1 MAHLIIR
8 QISPLEAVGLIAELD
23 AYQEKLY
30 PPESNHLES
39 IERLREPNVKMYGC
53 LINDAMAAIG
63 AVKLMADYG
72 EIKRLFVSP
81 RHRGEGLAKK
91 LIARLEM
98 EIVDAGL
105 AYARLE
111 TGVLQHE
118 AIGLYKSLGYAIRGP
133 FGPYEADP
141 HSVFMEKRVASI

>member
-1 MAHLIIR
+1 MALLIIR
-8 QISPLEAVGLIAELD
+8 PISPPEAAELIAELD

-39 IERLREPNVKMYGC
+39 IDQLSTPSVKMYGC
-53 LINDAMAAIG
+53 QIPEELAAIG
-63 AVKLMADYG
+63 AVKLMPDYG
-72 EIKRLFVSP
+72 EIKRVFVSP
-81 RHRGEGLAKK
+81 QHRGKGIAKK
-91 LIARLEM
+91 LITRLEM
-98 EIVDAGL
+98 EIENAGL

-118 AIGLYKSLGYAIRGP
+118 AIGLYKSLGYVIRGP